1 VDTLLDKYLGLKGLY
16 WAKEKVRELH
26 RQQSREEA
34 TKLLDNIV
42 FNLKTA
48 DDAELIRWGNTLK
61 YWRELIL
68 NHVDDHTTNGSR
80 GVTPRLRC

>member
-48 DDAELIRWGNTLK
+48 DDAGTNTVGQHSKVLAGANP
-61 YWRELIL
+61 E
-68 NHVDDHTTNGSR
+68 
-80 GVTPRLRC
+80 PR